1 MVLIMKGMGV
11 TIPSIAAHVRATIC
25 LNIVVVIVIII
36 SSLRY
41 EVHGIDPLIY
51 STHPSS

>member
-1 MVLIMKGMGV
+1 MKGMGV
-11 TIPSIAAHVRATIC
+11 TIPSIAAHVKATIC
-25 LNIVVVIVIII
+25 LIVVVIVVIIN

-41 EVHGIDPLIY
+41 EVHGVNPLIY